1 MSDAS
6 VTVTSTATPWRADIT
21 DGTHRWHADEPA
33 SAGGADTGPNPSQM
47 ICGALGACTVITVQ
61 MYAAR
66 KQWPLTGIDV
76 TVLKNPR
83 GKPADGATELDRQVR
98 LTGELSAEQRE
109 RLLEVANKCPIH
121 KLLSGTVRI
130 ATALAPENP

>member
-1 MSDAS
+1 MSDTS

-21 DGTHRWHADEPA
+21 DGKHQWHADEPT
-33 SAGGADTGPNPSQM
+33 SVGGADTGPNPTRM

-61 MYAAR
+61 MYAGR
-66 KQWPLTGIDV
+66 KQWPLTGVEV
-76 TVLKNPR
+76 TVTKDPR
-83 GKPADGATELDRQVR
+83 GKPADGATELDRQIR

-109 RLLEVANKCPIH
+109 RLLDVANKCPVH

-130 ATALAPENP
+130 ATALA

>member
-6 VTVTSTATPWRADIT
+6 VTVTSTATPWRADLT

-33 SAGGADTGPNPSQM
+33 SVGGGDTGPSPMQM

-66 KQWPLTGIDV
+66 KQWPLTGVEV
-76 TVLKNPR
+76 TVLKNAR
-83 GKPADGATELDRQVR
+83 GKPADGATELDRQIR
-98 LTGELSAEQRE
+98 LAGELSAEQRE
-109 RLLEVANKCPIH
+109 RLLDVANKCPIH

-130 ATALAPENP
+130 ATALAPENA

>member
-1 MSDAS
+1 MSDTS

-33 SAGGADTGPNPSQM
+33 SVGGADTGPNPMQM

-66 KQWPLTGIDV
+66 KQWPLTGVEV
-76 TVLKNPR
+76 TVVKNPR
-83 GKPADGATELDRQVR
+83 GKPADGATELDRQIR
-98 LTGELSAEQRE
+98 LSGELSAEQRA
-109 RLLEVANKCPIH
+109 RLLEVANKCPTH
-121 KLLSGTVRI
+121 KLLAGTVRI
-130 ATALAPENP
+130 ATALA

>member
-1 MSDAS
+1 MSETS
-6 VTVTSTATPWRADIT
+6 VTVTSTTTPWRADIS
-21 DGTHRWHADEPA
+21 GGRHRWHADEPA
-33 SAGGADTGPNPSQM
+33 SVGGADTGPNPSQM

-66 KQWPLTGIDV
+66 KQWPLTGLEV

-83 GKPADGATELDRQVR
+83 GKPADGATELDRQIR
-98 LTGELSAEQRE
+98 LAGELSAGQRE
-109 RLLEVANKCPIH
+109 RLLDVANKCPIH

-130 ATALAPENP
+130 ATALA